1 MYHSRAGKTACFSPR
16 QRLQMASFYR
26 IALFP
31 LPLVMKKKENCAM
44 SSFVLIGDLKK
55 KKFSSDLGCTFCL
68 LSLSVV
74 CYLSLRAFERAS
86 FMLLSS
92 RWRDGDKNLN

>member
-55 KKFSSDLGCTFCL
+55 KNLVLIWAALSVSS
-68 LSLSVV
+68 LSLLCAIS
-74 CYLSLRAFERAS
+74 LSEPLS
-86 FMLLSS
+86 GLLLCSS
-92 RWRDGDKNLN
+92 AAAGGMEIKI